1 VAHVTQTQYGWLTP
15 TLAYMFSFLG
25 CLLGLKAMARA
36 RMIPV
41 GGRRARW
48 LALAA
53 WALGGTGIWVMHF
66 IAIVGFSI
74 VGSQVR
80 FDLRITLA
88 SWLTAIVVVG
98 FGLFIVGYTV
108 RPTIPKIVIAGVFTG
123 VGVAAMHYTGMAAM
137 RMDGTETWN
146 VRLIVA
152 SVLIA
157 VVAAIVALWF
167 TVSVRRTGAVVGASA
182 IMAFAV
188 CAMHYTG
195 MASMTLH
202 LHAVPTEVTG
212 FQAVTFLVPIFVFV
226 LVVVVVLGY
235 ALLNSV
241 SEDDAAW
248 LDDLEHRLAGSTDTP
263 VAQQPSSF
271 GFRVDQDR
279 F

>member
-1 VAHVTQTQYGWLTP
+1 MAHVTQTQYGWLTP

-241 SEDDAAW
+241 SEDDAAC
-248 LDDLEHRLAGSTDTP
+248 RS
-263 VAQQPSSF
+263 
-271 GFRVDQDR
+271 
-279 F
+279 